1 MKKKIIIVIAIAVF
15 CMVQQG
21 MAQPIVLVDVPVFT
35 FESVPEG
42 VPIAHVFNVKN
53 IGDTALHIDNVLPP

>member
-1 MKKKIIIVIAIAVF
+1 MKKKIIITIVFVVF
-15 CMVQQG
+15 CMAHQG
-21 MAQPIVLVDVPVFT
+21 MAQPRVLVDGPVFT

-42 VPIAHVFNVKN
+42 VHVLHEFKVKN